1 MTREKTFDRL
11 IAHTEFVKN
20 RLESSNM
27 ARMVTCLQ
35 GSQNYGLAD
44 EFSDVDTKSILL
56 PSFQALVFN
65 TKQISQTWVLSN
77 EEHADVKD
85 IRLMFNNFR
94 KQNINFLEILFTP
107 FYLADHSHLADWIM
121 LREHREKIAHYNIYL
136 AVSCMAGM
144 AYEKYHAFEHPYP
157 AAVEKIRKFGYD
169 PKQLHHLLRMEEF
182 LNRYLKG
189 ESFED
194 CLIPLDID
202 HMLQIKRGSIPYEKA
217 VVVRDEAMKRVES
230 VAKRWK
236 SSHNKVVVDKEVD
249 DILDGIVYKML
260 KNKIKEELE

>member
-1 MTREKTFDRL
+1 
-11 IAHTEFVKN
+11 
-20 RLESSNM
+20 
-27 ARMVTCLQ
+27 
-35 GSQNYGLAD
+35 
-44 EFSDVDTKSILL
+44 
-56 PSFQALVFN
+56 
-65 TKQISQTWVLSN
+65 
-77 EEHADVKD
+77 
-85 IRLMFNNFR
+85 
-94 KQNINFLEILFTP
+94 
-107 FYLADHSHLADWIM
+107 
-121 LREHREKIAHYNIYL
+121 
-136 AVSCMAGM
+136 
-144 AYEKYHAFEHPYP
+144 
-157 AAVEKIRKFGYD
+157 
-169 PKQLHHLLRMEEF
+169 MEEF